1 MKVTKTQL
9 QEIIKEELENVL
21 NEKKATDTLKDI
33 LKKIKDKIAEE
44 FKDHDEEGMK
54 EKDLLKLLS
63 DLEGEMRGDEDEDH
77 EK

>member
-77 EK
+77 KK